1 MSYLGGVM
9 NTITVRYMGEI
20 YIINRN
26 NINYVNIKSDS
37 IIKNDNV
44 LLIVVLNNG
53 NIVLRCSTMNFAL
66 FLANKIVNEDE
77 NEITI

>member
-1 MSYLGGVM
+1 MS
-9 NTITVRYMGEI
+9 TITVRYMEEI

-44 LLIVVLNNG
+44 LLTVVLNNG
-53 NIVLRCSTMNFAL
+53 NIILRCNTMDSAL
-66 FLANKIVNEDE
+66 LLADEIVNGGEDE
-77 NEITI
+77 ITL